1 MSRKKIYS
9 KWFAAP
15 ALIFFS
21 LFFILPNLFGLVF
34 AFTDW
39 SIFYVGFDQVNFIG
53 LDNFKQL
60 FSERLLLKAAGNT
73 FYFAIVTVVFKNVIG
88 LALALLVNRP
98 FKTKN
103 YLRSVFFLP
112 SILSTMVVAIVFSAI
127 YNPQSGILNGFLNN
141 VGLGFLAQE
150 WLTNPKI
157 AMTSIC
163 AMEIWQG
170 TGLTMIIYL
179 AGLQTVPKEYY
190 ESADL
195 DGTTGFQ
202 KFRYITVPLI
212 LPTFTVNITLTLING
227 LKVFGQVYALTSG
240 GPADATQVFQTF
252 VYKYFSQGLLGY
264 SSAAGLVFTVVI
276 MVVSL
281 TLTSVMRKKEVSY

>member
-1 MSRKKIYS
+1 MGRKKIYS
-9 KWFAAP
+9 KWFVAP
-15 ALIFFS
+15 AILLFT
-21 LFFILPNLFGLVF
+21 LFFIIPNILGLVF

-39 SIFYVGFDQVNFIG
+39 SIFYVELDQVNFIG

-60 FSERLLLKAAGNT
+60 FQERLLLKAAGNT
-73 FYFAIVTVVFKNVIG
+73 FYFAIITVVFKNVIG

-98 FKTKN
+98 FRTKN

-127 YNPQSGILNGFLNN
+127 YNPQSGIINTFLNN
-141 VGLGFLAQE
+141 AGLGFMAQE

-163 AMEIWQG
+163 VMDIWQG
-170 TGLTMIIYL
+170 TGLTMLIYL
-179 AGLQTVPKEYY
+179 AGLQGVPKEYY
-190 ESADL
+190 ESAAL
-195 DGTTGFQ
+195 DGTTAFQ
-202 KFRYITVPLI
+202 KLRYITIPLI
-212 LPTFTVNITLTLING
+212 FPTFTVNIVLTLING

-276 MVVSL
+276 MVISL
-281 TLTSVMRKKEVSY
+281 VLTGVMRKKEVEY